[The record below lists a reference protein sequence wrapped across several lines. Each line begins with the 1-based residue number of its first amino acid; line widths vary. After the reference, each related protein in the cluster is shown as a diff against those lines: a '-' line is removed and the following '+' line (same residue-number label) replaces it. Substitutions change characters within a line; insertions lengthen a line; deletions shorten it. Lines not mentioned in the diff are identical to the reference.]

1 MRQEGIC
8 WQVDTLTRGDGTV
21 SGGGWRP
28 QVAGGGAQTGSDTFR
43 IPNEVRPHCAVEVG
57 GGWRL
62 AVGNTEWQLGQHA
75 VLPLP
80 EAKAMGGLLGGVIGY
95 LEGMLSVVQAARVV
109 TGSILII
116 AGLIAIPLPLT
127 PGLPLII
134 IGLAFGFSWHPK
146 GLRLLRRCRVKWGRL
161 FKRRAMQS

>member
-1 MRQEGIC
+1 MKFSHSYFHEG
-8 WQVDTLTRGDGTV
+8 TRGHGDTGTR
-21 SGGGWRP
+21 SADNAAGGGPRA
-28 QVAGGGAQTGSDTFR
+28 QVAGGL
-43 IPNEVRPHCAVEVG
+43 HG
-57 GGWRL
+57 G
-62 AVGNTEWQLGQHA
+62 EY
-75 VLPLP
+75 
-80 EAKAMGGLLGGVIGY
+80 GY
-95 LEGMLSVVQAARVV
+95 LECMISLVQAARVV

-146 GLRLLRRCRVKWGRL
+146 GLRLLRRCKVKWGRL

>member
-1 MRQEGIC
+1 MCKIGL
-8 WQVDTLTRGDGTV
+8 WPGLGLVSDTLTTLRVAAQGLRWRGMLR
-21 SGGGWRP
+21 GGK
-28 QVAGGGAQTGSDTFR
+28 S
-43 IPNEVRPHCAVEVG
+43 
-57 GGWRL
+57 
-62 AVGNTEWQLGQHA
+62 
-75 VLPLP
+75 
-80 EAKAMGGLLGGVIGY
+80 GY
-95 LEGMLSVVQAARVV
+95 LDYMLSIVQAARVV

-161 FKRRAMQS
+161 FKKRSR

>member
-1 MRQEGIC
+1 MH
-8 WQVDTLTRGDGTV
+8 
-21 SGGGWRP
+21 GGR
-28 QVAGGGAQTGSDTFR
+28 
-43 IPNEVRPHCAVEVG
+43 
-57 GGWRL
+57 
-62 AVGNTEWQLGQHA
+62 
-75 VLPLP
+75 
-80 EAKAMGGLLGGVIGY
+80 IGY
-95 LEGMLSVVQAARVV
+95 LEYMFGVIQAARVV

-116 AGLIAIPLPLT
+116 VGLIAIPLPVT

>member
-1 MRQEGIC
+1 MECRVWSIGGDLAFRVVAPGLRWRGELRVGI
-8 WQVDTLTRGDGTV
+8 
-21 SGGGWRP
+21 
-28 QVAGGGAQTGSDTFR
+28 F
-43 IPNEVRPHCAVEVG
+43 
-57 GGWRL
+57 
-62 AVGNTEWQLGQHA
+62 
-75 VLPLP
+75 
-80 EAKAMGGLLGGVIGY
+80 GY
-95 LEGMLSVVQAARVV
+95 LGSMLSVVQAARVV
-109 TGSILII
+109 TGSVLII

>member
-1 MRQEGIC
+1 MCKIGL
-8 WQVDTLTRGDGTV
+8 WPGLGLVSDTLTTLRMAAQGLRWQGKLRGEGY
-21 SGGGWRP
+21 
-28 QVAGGGAQTGSDTFR
+28 
-43 IPNEVRPHCAVEVG
+43 
-57 GGWRL
+57 
-62 AVGNTEWQLGQHA
+62 
-75 VLPLP
+75 
-80 EAKAMGGLLGGVIGY
+80 GY
-95 LEGMLSVVQAARVV
+95 LECMISLVQAARVV

-146 GLRLLRRCRVKWGRL
+146 GLRLLRRCKVKWGRL

>member
-1 MRQEGIC
+1 MAEP
-8 WQVDTLTRGDGTV
+8 RGG
-21 SGGGWRP
+21 SGR
-28 QVAGGGAQTGSDTFR
+28 
-43 IPNEVRPHCAVEVG
+43 
-57 GGWRL
+57 RL
-62 AVGNTEWQLGQHA
+62 AFGNAERQLGQHA

-80 EAKAMGGLLGGVIGY
+80 EAKAMGGVLGGGIGY

-116 AGLIAIPLPLT
+116 VGLIAIPLPLP

-146 GLRLLRRCRVKWGRL
+146 GLRLLRRCRVKWGRIVR
-161 FKRRAMQS
+161 KKKS